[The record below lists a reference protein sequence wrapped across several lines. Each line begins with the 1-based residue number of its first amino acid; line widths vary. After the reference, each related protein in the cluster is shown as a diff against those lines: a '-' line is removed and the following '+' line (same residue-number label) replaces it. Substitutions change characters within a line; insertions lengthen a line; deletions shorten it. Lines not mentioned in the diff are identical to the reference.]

1 MCRLEAGTLIDTS
14 RLGTIKGCFYLK
26 KILASLL
33 TVVLLGTFGFITIEG
48 MKLPDAL
55 LSAVSVMSLAGIPD
69 GLSQMGKLFTTAL
82 IVGSI
87 SVIVAG
93 IYAMLNPPA
102 QEDEMLTNF
111 FGNSPGQEDLMMKE
125 VKIDKRSPLAGRQK
139 AQILESHGLVVVGIK
154 SKGGFDVNVPLKTR
168 IKSGSSALLLGT
180 PAAIIRLEK
189 KK

>member
-1 MCRLEAGTLIDTS
+1 MGS
-14 RLGTIKGCFYLK
+14 KKGCFILK

-33 TVVLLGTFGFITIEG
+33 IVLLLGTFGFITIEK

-55 LSAVSVMSLAGIPD
+55 LSAVSVMSLADIPA
-69 GLSQMGKLFTTAL
+69 GMSPMGKLFTTAL
-82 IVGSI
+82 IIGSI
-87 SVIVAG
+87 SIIVAG

-102 QEDEMLTNF
+102 QQDEMLTNF
-111 FGNSPGQEDLMMKE
+111 FGTSPEQENLMMKE
-125 VKIDKRSPLAGRQK
+125 VKVDKRSPLAGRQK